1 MVVMVRRFSRFVRVL
16 TSAALLIAF
25 PVVSCARCLADTA
38 ESAARMACC
47 AELDQDCG
55 HASVQ
60 QGCCAVDTPDNGSL
74 AISSRIDHVKPHVIA
89 ALTVNV
95 VWQAPVAVQS
105 ALDIDAGPTR
115 LSRPTYLLIAAFR
128 I

>member
-1 MVVMVRRFSRFVRVL
+1 
-16 TSAALLIAF
+16 
-25 PVVSCARCLADTA
+25 
-38 ESAARMACC
+38 MACC
-47 AELDQDCG
+47 AEMGQACD

-60 QGCCAVDTPDNGSL
+60 QGCCAVNAPDNGSL
-74 AISSRIDHVKPHVIA
+74 AISSRIDHVKSHVIA

-105 ALDIDAGPTR
+105 ALDSDAGPTR